1 MDFSAA
7 LNGVMG
13 SNASHFANASTF
25 ELIGVATIALLAA
38 KFVTGYVL
46 PFLYAWVLRP
56 MPPKVTVKPKPDES
70 AEVLEGLPKFDP
82 RRLVGESKV
91 VHLWDPS
98 TFDSLGEKQAMSVE
112 QVNATVARAK
122 VAQEQWRHSTFGQ
135 RRLLMRTMM
144 RFFTENQEQCARV
157 AVRDSGK
164 VHAEPRP
171 R

>member
-1 MDFSAA
+1 M
-7 LNGVMG
+7 
-13 SNASHFANASTF
+13 
-25 ELIGVATIALLAA
+25 IVA
-38 KFVTGYVL
+38 
-46 PFLYAWVLRP
+46 PRP
-56 MPPKVTVKPKPDES
+56 LS
-70 AEVLEGLPKFDP
+70 
-82 RRLVGESKV
+82 VGESKV

-164 VHAEPRP
+164 VRAEPRP